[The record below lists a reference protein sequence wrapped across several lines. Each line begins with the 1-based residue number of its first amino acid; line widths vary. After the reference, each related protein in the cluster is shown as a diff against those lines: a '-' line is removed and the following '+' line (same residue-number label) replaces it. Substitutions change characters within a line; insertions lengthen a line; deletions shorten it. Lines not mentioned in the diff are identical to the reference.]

1 MERQVE
7 EPMRAIQVMKDADA
21 VEVKRPTLATK

>member
-1 MERQVE
+1 MTVE
-7 EPMRAIQVMKDADA
+7 EQMRVIQVMKDA